1 MGISFRGS
9 AQTIQIEQGSASI
22 CGASDPRLDGI
33 ARAFLIGRVTIRV
46 VRQNLFSA
54 SSSLEMY

>member
-1 MGISFRGS
+1 MGISFEDS
-9 AQTIQIEQGSASI
+9 AQTIQIEHGSASI

-46 VRQNLFSA
+46 IRKNLFLA
-54 SSSLEMY
+54 SSSLELH